1 VKIGQGR
8 YSIDHSEPGIIRFRE
23 RFRTMERFR
32 EQWRKDVAMARTT
45 GGIPPTL
52 PVWLKMAKLP
62 EWEVSVVNQHQDTTH
77 CPSCGLPEWEPGG
90 GGPFC
95 PGCYEFQK
103 SGR

>member
-1 VKIGQGR
+1 MSR
-8 YSIDHSEPGIIRFRE
+8 YSIDHSAPDILRFRE
-23 RFRTMERFR
+23 RFREMERFR
-32 EQWRKDVAMARTT
+32 AGWRRDVAMARTT
-45 GGIPPTL
+45 GTTPPVL
-52 PVWLKMAKLP
+52 PMWLKVAKLP
-62 EWEVSVVNQHQDTTH
+62 EWEVMEYGYINHRPSTTH